1 MLYLS
6 EEHSNTIP
14 IAHKWKKN
22 KHPELNKLELT
33 YVKSEVPQKWV
44 TGGHQNC
51 HVGSAFILIQQQ
63 KKKNFKYINNTCNLG
78 I

>member
-1 MLYLS
+1 M
-6 EEHSNTIP
+6 
-14 IAHKWKKN
+14 
-22 KHPELNKLELT
+22 
-33 YVKSEVPQKWV
+33 KSEVPQKWV